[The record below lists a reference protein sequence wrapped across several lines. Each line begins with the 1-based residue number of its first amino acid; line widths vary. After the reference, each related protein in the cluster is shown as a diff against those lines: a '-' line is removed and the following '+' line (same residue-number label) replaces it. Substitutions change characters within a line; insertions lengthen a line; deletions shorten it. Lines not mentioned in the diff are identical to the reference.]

1 MKTQALAGSAG
12 GLGSVGRFRSRAIR
26 SGVGRIDWL
35 DMALLCLFLIGLYTN
50 YTIMVSA
57 KVPFPSA
64 PCGIAGLILLWR
76 RRDLITPRAFVGF
89 IIVLLLFLISVLCA
103 TDIRF
108 LPRRTNGLIQLTYSL
123 IIGYALFL
131 TVTHASRR
139 QVAGLFL
146 GFSLVILVGCL
157 LEGHAGLRPL
167 SDAVRNVLYSQG
179 IYENDLRDVMFYK
192 RVRPK
197 FFASEPSSV
206 TFCYTLFTFLW
217 MVVSRW
223 RWKLVA
229 YVGLLGLGLFAMPG
243 PTLLLMLLLMVPYM
257 LFLASRRA
265 GRLDVGRLLLV
276 ACIAVVFSGAFV
288 VLVQSLFPARLASVT
303 SGDDPSFFYRVQEPA
318 LAGLDV
324 MAHYPLAGAG
334 LSGDPFIETEITNVY
349 LRSAFYSARW
359 QVVTPATELVINY
372 FWLHW
377 IYLGLVWGLLMMAAL
392 SVWLRV
398 LGVPSVAFCWMVWA
412 ILGQASGAYVGPTC
426 WAVLFLAGAAAVFHQ
441 HPQPQRTFE
450 EEQALSTVSNGISNP
465 HASSQN
471 DDSPTQCVGNRAL
484 CAGGARHEDQVVVAV
499 VISQAVPDECA
510 VAILESVV
518 ALLDDR
524 ADEFGRTRHTGQV
537 VVADLERQDWMVLL
551 DGAPQSAQH
560 ALLGRLGIDLDEGR
574 HEAMGGE
581 PVVDRDRLDLDAF
594 DARGA
599 VDARRHHAVE
609 A

>member
-1 MKTQALAGSAG
+1 
-12 GLGSVGRFRSRAIR
+12 
-26 SGVGRIDWL
+26 
-35 DMALLCLFLIGLYTN
+35 MALICLFLIGMYTN

-89 IIVLLLFLISVLCA
+89 IIVVLLFLISVLCA

-131 TVTHASRR
+131 TVTQASRR
-139 QVAGLFL
+139 QIAGLFL

-179 IYENDLRDVMFYK
+179 IYENDLRDVLFYK

-229 YVGLLGLGLFAMPG
+229 YVGLFGLGLFAMPG

-265 GRLDVGRLLLV
+265 GRLDVGRLLMV
-276 ACIAVVFSGAFV
+276 ACIAVVFFGAFV
-288 VLVQSLFPARLASVT
+288 VLAQSLFPARLEAIM
-303 SGDDPSFFYRVQEPA
+303 SGDDPSFFYRVQGPA

-324 MAHYPLAGAG
+324 MAHYPFAGGG
-334 LSGDPFIETEITNVY
+334 LTGDPFLEKEITNVY
-349 LRSAFYSARW
+349 LRSPFYSA
-359 QVVTPATELVINY
+359 
-372 FWLHW
+372 
-377 IYLGLVWGLLMMAAL
+377 GMAG
-392 SVWLRV
+392 RV
-398 LGVPSVAFCWMVWA
+398 AGNRAG
-412 ILGQASGAYVGPTC
+412 GQ
-426 WAVLFLAGAAAVFHQ
+426 LFLAALDLSRAGLGIDRDGRPDGVVAGAWRAQPRLLLDGLGHPRPGVGRLCRPDLLGRAVSRRRSRRAA
-441 HPQPQRTFE
+441 PAGRNLKRTFE
-450 EEQALSTVSNGISNP
+450 EEEALSTVSNGGPIET
-465 HASSQN
+465 
-471 DDSPTQCVGNRAL
+471 TQHRL
-484 CAGGARHEDQVVVAV
+484 CARVNRH
-499 VISQAVPDECA
+499 
-510 VAILESVV
+510 
-518 ALLDDR
+518 
-524 ADEFGRTRHTGQV
+524 
-537 VVADLERQDWMVLL
+537 
-551 DGAPQSAQH
+551 
-560 ALLGRLGIDLDEGR
+560 
-574 HEAMGGE
+574 
-581 PVVDRDRLDLDAF
+581 
-594 DARGA
+594 
-599 VDARRHHAVE
+599 
-609 A
+609 

>member
-1 MKTQALAGSAG
+1 MQALAESASP
-12 GLGSVGRFRSRAIR
+12 LASAGRFRNRAIP
-26 SGVGRIDWL
+26 SGESRIDWL
-35 DMALLCLFLIGLYTN
+35 DMALICLFLIGMYTN

-89 IIVLLLFLISVLCA
+89 IIVLLFFLISVLCA

-265 GRLDVGRLLLV
+265 GRLDFGRLLMV
-276 ACIAVVFSGAFV
+276 ACIAVFFFGAFF
-288 VLVQSLFPARLASVT
+288 VLAESLFPARLEAIM
-303 SGDDPSFFYRVQEPA
+303 SGDDPSFFYRVQGPA

-324 MAHYPLAGAG
+324 IAHYPIAGGG
-334 LSGDPFIETEITNVY
+334 LTGDPFLEKEITNVY
-349 LRSAFYSARW
+349 LRSSFYSAAW
-359 QVVTPATELVINY
+359 QVVSPATELVVNY
-372 FWLHW
+372 FWLHS
-377 IYLGLVWGLLMMAAL
+377 IYLGLVWGLIVMAAL
-392 SVWLRV
+392 TVWLRV
-398 LGVPSVAFCWMVWA
+398 LGVPSP
-412 ILGQASGAYVGPTC
+412 ASAGWSGPSS
-426 WAVLFLAGAAAVFHQ
+426 ARRRAPMSARPAGPCCFSPAQ
-441 HPQPQRTFE
+441 PPCCTSGPQTQRTFE

-484 CAGGARHEDQVVVAV
+484 CAG
-499 VISQAVPDECA
+499 
-510 VAILESVV
+510 
-518 ALLDDR
+518 
-524 ADEFGRTRHTGQV
+524 
-537 VVADLERQDWMVLL
+537 
-551 DGAPQSAQH
+551 
-560 ALLGRLGIDLDEGR
+560 
-574 HEAMGGE
+574 
-581 PVVDRDRLDLDAF
+581 
-594 DARGA
+594 
-599 VDARRHHAVE
+599 
-609 A
+609 